1 MNSCCVQACQRVDIF
16 SHCIITSTYCI
27 HCAKILT
34 QICAKSISHFRLNK
48 VIRAK
53 MSATAQAHRIV
64 TGLFSAIV
72 ANSTRKKSVK
82 ATKCRNSGGSKKTK
96 SLCAVILMVLLAMWW
111 ATPELLAG
119 NNCSGRLPEQHVD
132 RMRIMQS
139 LQTTPAMTMSHLDN
153 ECAYIGSRLEG
164 SQLVRLLAKAYS
176 AGSKVTV
183 VDTFTNLGAMLD
195 MVGLDLERQGQGQL
209 ATCSCGFKEVSLSI
223 KLNGSGVPD
232 VASKDL
238 PGIKGA
244 EVEEKVIA
252 GFVADEHTLYTGITE
267 YGQIVQV
274 CLSAVL
280 STESTFHVL
289 TQVTPGSVRLVCPSL
304 KELVDSCT
312 SPGGKLVSNSS
323 QLFAASGSIF
333 FYMETQVVWSS

>member
-1 MNSCCVQACQRVDIF
+1 MF
-16 SHCIITSTYCI
+16 SYKFLFGRIIR
-27 HCAKILT
+27 
-34 QICAKSISHFRLNK
+34 ICLKPRL
-48 VIRAK
+48 
-53 MSATAQAHRIV
+53 
-64 TGLFSAIV
+64 G
-72 ANSTRKKSVK
+72 
-82 ATKCRNSGGSKKTK
+82 
-96 SLCAVILMVLLAMWW
+96 
-111 ATPELLAG
+111 
-119 NNCSGRLPEQHVD
+119 
-132 RMRIMQS
+132 
-139 LQTTPAMTMSHLDN
+139 
-153 ECAYIGSRLEG
+153 G

-209 ATCSCGFKEVSLSI
+209 ATCSGGFKEGSLSI
-223 KLNGSGVPD
+223 KLNGSGIPD

-304 KELVDSCT
+304 KESLSPTHLSCLLLVVQYFSRWR
-312 SPGGKLVSNSS
+312 LR
-323 QLFAASGSIF
+323 
-333 FYMETQVVWSS
+333 